1 MFIFDLI
8 IHYFFRLDFQKGAS
22 CSLPILTFSY
32 SKQRN
37 QNPGLTLF
45 CGWKS
50 FFPIVK
56 KVSDSFFRLREEQ
69 MLQFNLAETS
79 LDVFFQIRLTLVV
92 ILLVLLMSFNLAFF
106 FCSSERA
113 VPYSFYSICSR

>member
-1 MFIFDLI
+1 MEKF
-8 IHYFFRLDFQKGAS
+8 
-22 CSLPILTFSY
+22 
-32 SKQRN
+32 
-37 QNPGLTLF
+37 
-45 CGWKS
+45 

-106 FCSSERA
+106 SVLLKEPFLI
-113 VPYSFYSICSR
+113 PSIQFVLGDKFR